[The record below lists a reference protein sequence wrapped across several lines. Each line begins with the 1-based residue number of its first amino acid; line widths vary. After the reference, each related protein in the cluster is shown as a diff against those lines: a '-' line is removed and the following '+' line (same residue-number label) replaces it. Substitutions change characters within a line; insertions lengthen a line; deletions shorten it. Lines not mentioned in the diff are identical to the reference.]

1 MWWADGVIEWA
12 AAARERQLSSELRIR
27 LDRQLLA
34 YSVDKHGL
42 HAVLALADQAIAVRG
57 QIDRAVCSDFQSLV
71 LVSWLDLASG
81 GRSNALTGW
90 AVGNQFG
97 QSPQILDCC
106 SQREFVAG
114 TAEPAQAQAVQP
126 EDALQMCK
134 QHLHLLALAT

>member
-1 MWWADGVIEWA
+1 MLAYPKDSRTKGGALDEWP
-12 AAARERQLSSELRIR
+12 
-27 LDRQLLA
+27 LLA

-42 HAVLALADQAIAVRG
+42 HAVLALAGQAIAVRC
-57 QIDRAVCSDFQSLV
+57 QIDRAVCSSLLV
-71 LVSWLDLASG
+71 LVSWLGFASG

-106 SQREFVAG
+106 SQRELVAG
-114 TAEPAQAQAVQP
+114 TAQPAQAQAVQP
-126 EDALQMCK
+126 EDAFQMCE